1 MKRLAT
7 KRPTTKGLAF
17 AVAVAVLIV
26 GFVVGAM
33 LFRQQRAEELGFLAD
48 ERVSTFV
55 RDHAPRKGPPDARV
69 WLVEFTDP
77 ACETCATFSRVIDH
91 FMNEHPGKIQLVLR
105 YAPFHEGADVAVRML
120 EAARRQGKFWETLD
134 VVYRTQRRWTRHHRV
149 MPDRLWAILS
159 QTGLDMERLRAD
171 MDDPQITEII
181 EQDLEDAEALYVRKT
196 PGIFVN
202 GRPLEPFGVERLEEL
217 IESEIAASY
226 PE

>member
-1 MKRLAT
+1 MKRLV
-7 KRPTTKGLAF
+7 F
-17 AVAVAVLIV
+17 AGALAVLIV
-26 GFVVGAM
+26 GFVVGAVI
-33 LFRQQRAEELGFLAD
+33 FRQQRAEELGFLAD
-48 ERVSTFV
+48 ERASTFV
-55 RDHAPRKGPPDARV
+55 RDHSPRKGSPDAKV
-69 WLVEFTDP
+69 YLVEFTDP

-105 YAPFHEGADVAVRML
+105 YAPFHEGADHAVRML

-134 VVYRTQRRWTRHHRV
+134 VVYRTQGSWTRHHRV

-159 QTGLDMERLRAD
+159 QTGLDMEQMQAD
-171 MDDPQITEII
+171 VDDPEIAAI
-181 EQDLEDAEALYVRKT
+181 IQQDLEDAEALFVRKT